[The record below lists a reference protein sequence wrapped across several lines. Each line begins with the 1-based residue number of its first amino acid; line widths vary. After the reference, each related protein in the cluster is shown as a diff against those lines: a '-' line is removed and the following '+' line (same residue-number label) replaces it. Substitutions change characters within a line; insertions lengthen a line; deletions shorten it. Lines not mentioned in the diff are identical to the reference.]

1 MRSLPI
7 LTALLLTTPLH
18 AADPEA
24 PPRRPGENYPAAAA
38 SAGQHGSTIVGF
50 DIVETGKVEHCTVVR
65 SSGAPVL
72 DAAACHL
79 IEEGTVFK
87 VDKPVA
93 ERRLETRHS
102 ETTVHWLI
110 AGATPGPNDLP
121 IAAND
126 IAVPHDPTLAAR
138 NRGQPVGR
146 EPIRQPVD
154 PDALPEGLADGRGG
168 ATAAVLM
175 VDPNGRVTSCG
186 LVRTS
191 GTQELDKAT
200 CDFARR
206 VLRYRPA
213 IDPAGRPVHGLD
225 LFKFDWTPA
234 AAPPAESSTP
244 SNP

>member
-7 LTALLLTTPLH
+7 LACLLLSTPVL

-50 DIVETGKVEHCTVVR
+50 DIIETGKVEHCTVVR

-93 ERRLETRHS
+93 ERRLEPRHS

-110 AGATPGPNDLP
+110 SGATPGPNDLP

-138 NRGQPVGR
+138 NRGQPVGASR
-146 EPIRQPVD
+146 SASRSTPTPC
-154 PDALPEGLADGRGG
+154 PKGWPTAGAALPPR
-168 ATAAVLM
+168 
-175 VDPNGRVTSCG
+175 C
-186 LVRTS
+186 
-191 GTQELDKAT
+191 
-200 CDFARR
+200 
-206 VLRYRPA
+206 
-213 IDPAGRPVHGLD
+213 
-225 LFKFDWTPA
+225 
-234 AAPPAESSTP
+234 
-244 SNP
+244 